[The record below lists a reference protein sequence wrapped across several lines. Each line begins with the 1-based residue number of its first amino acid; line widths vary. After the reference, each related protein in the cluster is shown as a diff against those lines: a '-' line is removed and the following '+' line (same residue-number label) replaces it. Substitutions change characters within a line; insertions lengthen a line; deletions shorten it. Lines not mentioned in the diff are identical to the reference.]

1 MNLGKQSRK
10 ALFLASMDLPMASLA
25 WEQFEPEKVPKWS
38 PQAEFLRDSVKKDA
52 EKFLSKVT
60 ILGIEI
66 SYDDGATWV
75 DYIPHA
81 GGIAL
86 ATLVLL
92 HRARLRMKNRKKDKD
107 NEDDEN
113 DFLDSQWY
121 NNQVYYMPDIPTPE
135 WEGDQNIPTTNFLTD
150 LNEYREHSFP
160 DIESYEVISSSLKN
174 PKYRNSISLYAALV
188 DLSYSLK
195 KKKEF
200 MDYYNR
206 LIELVGT
213 GSEKIRKYEK
223 MALEMENID
232 DEA

>member
-10 ALFLASMDLPMASLA
+10 ALFLASMALPMASLA

-86 ATLVLL
+86 ATLVI
-92 HRARLRMKNRKKDKD
+92 AGGVIVRMRRREEDKVD
-107 NEDDEN
+107 
-113 DFLDSQWY
+113 DFLDTWTDDTSSY
-121 NNQVYYMPDIPTPE
+121 LPPLHNIIPTLNE
-135 WEGDQNIPTTNFLTD
+135 EVTQNVPPTNYLTD
-150 LNEYREHSFP
+150 LKLYREYKIS
-160 DIESYEVISSSLKN
+160 DSESYEIISRATKDYWN
-174 PKYRNSISLYAALV
+174 RDNVSLYETLV
-188 DLSYSLK
+188 ELTFTLG
-195 KKKEF
+195 KKEEF
-200 MDYYNR
+200 MTHYSR
-206 LIELVGT
+206 LIELVGPD
-213 GSEKIRKYEK
+213 SEKIKKYEK
-223 MALEMENID
+223 MALEMKKNSN
-232 DEA
+232 EA